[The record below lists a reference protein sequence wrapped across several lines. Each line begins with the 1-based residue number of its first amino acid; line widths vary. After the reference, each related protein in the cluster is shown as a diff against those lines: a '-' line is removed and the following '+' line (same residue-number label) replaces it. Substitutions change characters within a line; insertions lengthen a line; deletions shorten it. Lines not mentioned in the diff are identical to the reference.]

1 MSEKEQKNTCIL
13 CGKEFKG
20 YGNNPAPLK
29 NECNLKKVI
38 LHYNDKLKLSYK
50 YDAENGYIVKDAKK
64 YFRSEKIKNYFDFY
78 LSDTFLDRDRFTE
91 KIEILD

>member
-1 MSEKEQKNTCIL
+1 MRKQELISYYDLLTLLKDNKQPKE
-13 CGKEFKG
+13 
-20 YGNNPAPLK
+20 
-29 NECNLKKVI
+29 VI

-64 YFRSEKIKNYFDFY
+64 YFRSEKIKNYFDLY
-78 LSDTFLDRDRFTE
+78 LSDTFLDRDRFKE